1 MKTKM
6 SPNGAILQYAYWVWS
21 LDYVCCVVFIRWG
34 ICVLGIV
41 PLLRSSIRFYLCVP
55 RVPYRALPSFHPGLC
70 RSVAL
75 TGLIVVLGVCGI
87 VFVKCVWVCK
97 WIIAFVRVFVCDCMG
112 RGVVFVK
119 CAWVCVNGLLHS
131 FVYLYVIV
139 LFVVLGGGVNCWC
152 GRVISPNGAILP
164 HSPERKP

>member
-1 MKTKM
+1 MKTKK

-75 TGLIVVLGVCGI
+75 SGLIARFCLCFPRVSFRALPSFHPGLCGSAALSGLIARFCLCVPRVPYRALPSFHPGLCRSVAPLGLFFGLGVCG
-87 VFVKCVWVCK
+87 VASWYCV
-97 WIIAFVRVFVCDCMG
+97 R
-112 RGVVFVK
+112 
-119 CAWVCVNGLLHS
+119 
-131 FVYLYVIV
+131 
-139 LFVVLGGGVNCWC
+139 
-152 GRVISPNGAILP
+152 
-164 HSPERKP
+164 